1 MKSTRIL
8 LNQLYDALVDAISA
22 NIDAVTIASD
32 CPPLKFINNVVS
44 DEFNTEM
51 FKNAITTANNM
62 GYTVNF
68 VSPQKMS
75 AIHRKF
81 RDSVKYAHGN
91 VIFPKREINILK
103 TLTDNQKLLILL
115 HEMLHIISFCHMPED
130 ENLDV
135 YNKDMQ
141 EVIVDF
147 AAVLIAVLHE
157 IKPYYALS
165 SLASHLWHYCA
176 DKYNTPKVCAEVAEM
191 ELVKCKSYVCDI
203 AARLLVLILA
213 RKGGGQIKEQ
223 VLRQV

>member
-1 MKSTRIL
+1 MKGTRVL
-8 LNQLYDALVDAISA
+8 YQLYDILVDVVSA
-22 NIDAVTIASD
+22 NIDAVTIAGD
-32 CPPLKFINNVVS
+32 CPPLKFINNVVG
-44 DEFNTEM
+44 DGFNRVLFE
-51 FKNAITTANNM
+51 NAITTADAM
-62 GYTVNF
+62 GYTVYF

-75 AIHRKF
+75 AIQRKF

-115 HEMLHIISFCHMPED
+115 HEMLHIISFYHMPED

-147 AAVLIAVLHE
+147 ATVIIAVLYE

-165 SLASHLWHYCA
+165 SLASYLWHYCA
-176 DKYNTPKVCAEVAEM
+176 DKY
-191 ELVKCKSYVCDI
+191 
-203 AARLLVLILA
+203 ARRS
-213 RKGGGQIKEQ
+213 RK
-223 VLRQV
+223 RN